1 MGLIK
6 SAVKAIGS
14 ELHDQWKDFIRC
26 EDMDMNTLMVKKTT
40 PNGVI
45 SKGSGIIVGP
55 GQIAVLY
62 DQGKILDA
70 TAEEG
75 VYTFDSNTSPS
86 FFAGQFGDV
95 FKDMWTRF
103 TYGGVAAKDQAVFF
117 INSKEIMDN
126 KFGTQTPIPCYD
138 FDHIIPNEMTGGTS
152 ALRVDVRCYGNYTF
166 KIVDPAVFMKEYAGT
181 GEVVTKEVITDQI
194 RSEVIDV
201 LKSVINELGSDK
213 YKVGVVGMPS
223 QTGKIKEIMTENVYD
238 EGVRRRGLQIVALVI
253 ESVTPT
259 EESVKKID
267 EYEHNSN
274 SRMQQ
279 GRVLDVMDHAAS
291 NSNGAANGF
300 MGLGMMNM
308 GTGGMAGG
316 VMQNA
321 FTNNTT
327 SEKSKQT
334 EEKTESSSASKES
347 DETTSTSEGPKFC
360 SNCGN
365 ELKGAKFCPN
375 CGTKVE

>member
-6 SAVKAIGS
+6 AAVKAIGG
-14 ELHDQWKDFIRC
+14 ELHDQWKDFVKC

-45 SKGSGIIVGP
+45 SKGSGVIVAP
-55 GQIAVLY
+55 GQIAVIY

-75 VYTFDSNTSPS
+75 VYTFDSETSPS

-95 FKDMWTRF
+95 FKDMWKRF
-103 TYGGVAAKDQAVFF
+103 TYGGDAPKDQAVFF
-117 INSKEIMDN
+117 INAKEILDN

-138 FDHIIPNEMTGGTS
+138 FDHMIPNAMTGGVN
-152 ALRVDVRCYGNYTF
+152 ALRVDVRAYGNYTF
-166 KIVDPAVFMKEYAGT
+166 KITDPAIFMKEYAGT
-181 GEVVTKEVITDQI
+181 GEIVTKDVITEQI
-194 RSEVIDV
+194 RSEVIDT
-201 LKSVINELGSDK
+201 LKSVINELGSEK
-213 YKVGVVGMPS
+213 YKVGIVGMPS
-223 QTGKIKEIMTENVYD
+223 QTGKIKQIMSDNVYD
-238 EGVRRRGLQIVALVI
+238 EGVRRRGLQIIALVI

-259 EESVKKID
+259 EESARKID

-291 NSNGAANGF
+291 NSSGAANGF
-300 MGLGMMNM
+300 MGVGMMNM
-308 GTGGMAGG
+308 ASGGMNTA

-321 FTNNTT
+321 FNGDDAKQND
-327 SEKSKQT
+327 SAQSNFCKECGSKI
-334 EEKTESSSASKES
+334 
-347 DETTSTSEGPKFC
+347 D
-360 SNCGN
+360 
-365 ELKGAKFCPN
+365 GAKFCPN